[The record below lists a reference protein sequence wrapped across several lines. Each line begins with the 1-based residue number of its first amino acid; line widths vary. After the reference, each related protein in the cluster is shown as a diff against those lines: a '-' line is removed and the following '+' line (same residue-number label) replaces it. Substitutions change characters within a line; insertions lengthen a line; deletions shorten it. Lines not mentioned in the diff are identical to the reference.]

1 MLIHRPGSGG
11 RGDQGGTPR
20 SGTTDGNEI
29 HLRHLHGSVHPG
41 QSGNKT
47 ADGEV
52 LIIND

>member
-11 RGDQGGTPR
+11 RGDQGGTAR

-29 HLRHLHGSVHPG
+29 HIRHLYGSVYPG
-41 QSGNKT
+41 QSDNKT
-47 ADGEV
+47 TDGEV